1 MRRLAL
7 LLITL
12 CLALPSWAADAAR
25 PDRKQV
31 FGDVTV
37 YYNAFASGA
46 LTPEVAQASGI
57 ERSKRLGVLNITLLK
72 GGTPTTAVVSG
83 KVKDLTGR
91 ASALSFRQVSSAGA
105 VSYIAQFKTEQAQ
118 TLVFDVQIEAGGI
131 SHDLQF
137 NQDVFPGE

>member
-7 LLITL
+7 MLITL
-12 CLALPSWAADAAR
+12 CLALPAWAADAAR
-25 PDRKQV
+25 PERKQA

-37 YYNAFASGA
+37 HYNAFPSGT

-57 ERSKRLGVLNITLLK
+57 VRSKALGVLNLTLLK
-72 GGTPTTAVVSG
+72 AGKPVTAVVGG
-83 KVKDLTGR
+83 KVKDLAGS
-91 ASALSFRQVSSAGA
+91 ASALSFRQVTSAGG

-118 TLVFDVQIEAGGI
+118 TLVFDLQFEVGGI